1 MSNIL
6 LTTDETL
13 YQLRSDTRP
22 ACTAH
27 KMHLAQDRTILT
39 VQVRNSLQRGML
51 ISKMADILLK
61 RLEQKSLV
69 KIGNSETAR
78 FVHNKENA
86 GTRVLI
92 MEST

>member
-1 MSNIL
+1 
-6 LTTDETL
+6 
-13 YQLRSDTRP
+13 
-22 ACTAH
+22 
-27 KMHLAQDRTILT
+27 
-39 VQVRNSLQRGML
+39 ML
-51 ISKMADILLK
+51 ICKMADILLK

-86 GTRVLI
+86 GTKVLI